1 MAHSAETTRVIA
13 RSDAN
18 LTNRFIRSGRVLRV
32 SSQRGIS
39 RHRHFFVL
47 CLRYSQEA
55 STQHRQKRTDASPTT
70 CRRIQML
77 LPLLTSGCLCT
88 CLKLTIDRTVPVVVR
103 DYWRV
108 IGLQI
113 LHTPLAECPSVC
125 VKGTS
130 TSLRSRIS
138 THKYMIPAGSIQVA
152 RRFAWVTSTISV
164 CSQQTRTT
172 D

>member
-1 MAHSAETTRVIA
+1 MSARTTRAIA
-13 RSDAN
+13 RSDSN

-55 STQHRQKRTDASPTT
+55 STQHRQRRTEVSSIICGDSGSLS
-70 CRRIQML
+70 L
-77 LPLLTSGCLCT
+77 LRPRCLCAS
-88 CLKLTIDRTVPVVVR
+88 LELTIHRIVPVVICGNR
-103 DYWRV
+103 CAID
-108 IGLQI
+108 QHI
-113 LHTPLAECPSVC
+113 LHRSSTEHSAAW

-130 TSLRSRIS
+130 TDNQSRHLDS
-138 THKYMIPAGSIQVA
+138 KYMIPAGSIQVA

-164 CSQQTRTT
+164 CSQRPRTT